1 MMQKLFQVLII
12 LFVVLPIVALLYLSA
27 VKFWIYPDLFQANF
41 TLEYWSGLRGTYSG
55 ISSSFAVSLGIAASI
70 SLVATG
76 LGFFFSAFLLLVPG
90 RSTWLALSFFP
101 YLIAPVSFGALLQ
114 TYFVRLGLSGSPSG
128 VWIAQ
133 LLFVVP
139 YATIL
144 LSTFWNHDI
153 RKLYQQATALGAT
166 SSQAFFGIIVPL
178 AKPWLGLSLLQCFLI
193 SWYEYGITRLI
204 GLGKVQTLTVGV
216 MHYLNEANP
225 HLAALAATLLVGPI
239 VLLGAISFILVG
251 KLSLQV

>member
-1 MMQKLFQVLII
+1 MMQKTLNTLII
-12 LFVVLPIVALLYLSA
+12 IFLALPLAALLYLSA
-27 VKFWIYPDLFQANF
+27 VKFWVYPDLLHAHFS
-41 TLEYWSGLRGTYSG
+41 LEFWSGLGGTYSG
-55 ISSSFAVSLGIAASI
+55 LTSSFALSLLMATSI
-70 SLVATG
+70 SLTATG

-114 TYFVRLGLSGSPSG
+114 TYFVRFGLSGSTGG

-133 LLFVVP
+133 LLFVLP
-139 YATIL
+139 YANIL
-144 LSTFWNHDI
+144 LSTFWNRHI
-153 RKLYQQATALGAT
+153 RQLYQQAITLGARPL
-166 SSQAFFGIIVPL
+166 QAFSGIILPL

-204 GLGKVQTLTVGV
+204 GIGKVQTLTVGV

-225 HLAALAATLLVGPI
+225 HVAALAAILLVSPV
-239 VLLGAISFILVG
+239 VLLGAISYIVVG